1 MGLVAPLWGRFFA
14 GVTVGVL
21 GTLAGLLALL
31 VGLRSLAISDECA
44 TLPREELSVDEMVAL
59 RLRIDAYT
67 TDPSEPLAF
76 SARETSFVV
85 REVLGMPAWVDTTG
99 SDINAEFRVPS
110 GARCYDVSFTGTF
123 DVKDG
128 VAHLVPSKL
137 VVGRLDVSAF
147 AAGRRIALEP
157 SHVES
162 DRARDLLGHVVA
174 LWVTDGRVNLRVDD
188 PEALASRGRPSSVV
202 P

>member
-1 MGLVAPLWGRFFA
+1 MGVVAPLWGRFFA
-14 GVTVGVL
+14 GVAVGVL
-21 GTLAGLLALL
+21 GTLASLLAML

-44 TLPREELSVDEMVAL
+44 TLPREELTVDEMVAL
-59 RLRIDAYT
+59 RLRVDAYT
-67 TDPSEPLAF
+67 ADPSEPLAF

-85 REVLGMPAWVDTTG
+85 REVLGVPAWVDASG
-99 SDINAEFRVPS
+99 SDVTAEFRIPS
-110 GARCYDVSFTGTF
+110 GPRCYDVSFTGTF

-128 VAHLVPSKL
+128 VAHLVPSRL
-137 VVGRLDVSAF
+137 VVGRLNVSPL
-147 AAGRRIALEP
+147 AAGRQIALEP

-174 LWVTDGRVNLRVDD
+174 LWVADGRVNLRVDD
-188 PEALASRGRPSSVV
+188 PQALASRGRPASAI